1 MTPGAGGARR
11 LPPRRVP
18 PLRRPWA
25 QPVARWPWAGCP
37 QGLDG
42 GFCGRTAHRSCSTR
56 RPRRCWLWRPLSR
69 THREARGP
77 RGQRAHRGRSAALT
91 SRPGG
96 ARQACCETMPPRP
109 RAPVSSDERRLTAT
123 VTWGPGA
130 GAASPPTA
138 PAAAAQT
145 RAAGLRGWLRRQGV
159 ALTLASTLVLGVT
172 WGKGSPLQVSLL
184 TCRQNTLTSEGC
196 CELHQTTRWTQA
208 RHFAHVTT
216 VGRRAAGTAGGG
228 EARTCLRPR
237 SGLGARGPTAPVC
250 ALCPQG
256 AGSRAHGWHGLGG

>member
-1 MTPGAGGARR
+1 MAATVPHTQRGAGATWTAR
-11 LPPRRVP
+11 
-18 PLRRPWA
+18 A
-25 QPVARWPWAGCP
+25 
-37 QGLDG
+37 
-42 GFCGRTAHRSCSTR
+42 
-56 RPRRCWLWRPLSR
+56 
-69 THREARGP
+69 
-77 RGQRAHRGRSAALT
+77 QRAQCGSDFPAG
-91 SRPGG
+91 P
-96 ARQACCETMPPRP
+96 RQACCETMPPRP

-123 VTWGPGA
+123 VPWGPGA

-138 PAAAAQT
+138 PAAPAQT

-228 EARTCLRPR
+228 EARTRLRPR

-256 AGSRAHGWHGLGG
+256 ATSRAHRVARPWWLTPPRRRARPPPEGLQAACALRAAGEA